1 MDAAMKK
8 ALQEGLADALG
19 FVLGALA
26 GWHLGQAFGLDF
38 IASKAWGMP
47 EMISLALILAGS
59 GAGRWLCRQA
69 LAQWQAKQQQQQKK
83 P

>member
-1 MDAAMKK
+1 MKK

-26 GWHLGQAFGLDF
+26 GWRVGQAFGLDF

-47 EMISLALILAGS
+47 EMLGLVLILAGS

-69 LAQWQAKQQQQQKK
+69 LVQWQQGKK
-83 P
+83 T